1 MPAGDNTKLK
11 VVDATPRIG
20 SFVEADKRT
29 LLSGAAAKEI
39 RAILEDRGVIVFPE
53 INFTDQEQVAFT
65 KTLGQIVHEGEG
77 DIYKVTLDPLE
88 NPGVEYIK
96 GAFYW
101 HIDGTNHKVPLL
113 ASLLSARRL
122 APEGGDTEFCNTYAA
137 YDDLSAE
144 DKQLVDK
151 LQVVHTI
158 EFSQRNINPEPSWEE
173 YERWSAFPSNTLPLV
188 WTHRSG
194 RRSLVLGSTAT
205 YVEGMGFREGMALL
219 VRLRDHATQPRYV
232 YRHKW
237 KLGDLVIW
245 DNTGTMHRATPY
257 AMDSGRMMHR
267 TKLHGEEP
275 FA

>member
-1 MPAGDNTKLK
+1 MPAAENAKLK
-11 VVDATPRIG
+11 VTDATPRIG
-20 SFVEADKRT
+20 SLVEADKQT

-39 RAILEDRGVIVFPE
+39 RDILEARGVICFPE
-53 INFTDQEQVAFT
+53 IDFTDEEQVAFT
-65 KTLGQIVHEGEG
+65 KTLGQIVDEGEG
-77 DIYKVTLDPLE
+77 NIYKVTLDPLE

-122 APEGGDTEFCNTYAA
+122 APVGGDTEFCNTYAA

-194 RRSLVLGSTAT
+194 RKSLVLGSTAT

-237 KLGDLVIW
+237 KVGDLVIW

-257 AMDSGRMMHR
+257 ATDSGRMMHR

>member
-11 VVDATPRIG
+11 VADATPRIG

-122 APEGGDTEFCNTYAA
+122 AHEGGDTEFCNTYAA